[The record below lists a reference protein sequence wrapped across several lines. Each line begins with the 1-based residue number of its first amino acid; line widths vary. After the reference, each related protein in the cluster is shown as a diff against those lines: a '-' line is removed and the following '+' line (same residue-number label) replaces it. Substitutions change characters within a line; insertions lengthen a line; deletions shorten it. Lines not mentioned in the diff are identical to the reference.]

1 MRVLVTGSEGYLGGW
16 VVPTLIQAGHDV
28 LGLDTGFYNE
38 TTLYPSTTPP
48 YTRLQKDIRHLT
60 PEDLTGVEA
69 VVHMAE
75 LSNDPLGELSPEI
88 TEAINFQGS
97 LRLAQMAKA
106 TGIQRF
112 IYTSSCSVYGVATTD
127 VVDETAARHP
137 QTAYARCKVQV
148 EEAVQQMADETFSPV
163 FLRNATAF
171 GASPRMRFDI
181 VLNNLAGYAWTTR
194 EIKILSDGSPW
205 RPLVH
210 GQDIAH
216 AIRCAL
222 QADRKIIHNQVL
234 NVGSNAQN
242 YRVREIAE
250 IVATVFPGCTMSL
263 GQSDGDNRSYRVCFD
278 KIHNRLP
285 GFSCQ
290 WDAEKGARELL
301 SVFQQVQLSEE
312 AFFSRHFTRLK
323 QLQHLLNSGQLAP
336 SLFWQTRVP

>member
-1 MRVLVTGSEGYLGGW
+1 M
-16 VVPTLIQAGHDV
+16 QAGHDV
-28 LGLDTGFYNE
+28 LGLDTGFYTE
-38 TTLYPSTTPP
+38 SALYPATTPP
-48 YTRLQKDIRHLT
+48 YTLLHKDIRQIT
-60 PEDLTGVEA
+60 PEDLAGVEA

-75 LSNDPLGELSPEI
+75 LSNDPLGELSPEM
-88 TEAINFQGS
+88 TDAINFQGS
-97 LRLAQMAKA
+97 VHLAQLAKA
-106 TGIQRF
+106 AGVQRF
-112 IYTSSCSVYGVATTD
+112 IYTSSCSVYGVATVE
-127 VVDETAARHP
+127 VVDETAALNP

-148 EEAVQQMADETFSPV
+148 EEAVQQMGDDTFSPV

-194 EIKILSDGSPW
+194 EIKLLSDGSPW

-216 AIRCAL
+216 AIGCVL
-222 QADRKIIHNQVL
+222 QADRKIIHNQVF

-250 IVATVFPGCTMSL
+250 MIATVFPGCTMTL

-290 WDAEKGARELL
+290 WDAKKGAQELL
-301 SVFQQVQLSEE
+301 TVFQQVHLTEE
-312 AFFSRHFTRLK
+312 TFFSRHFTRLK
-323 QLQHLLNSGQLAP
+323 QLQHLINSGQLDP
-336 SLFWQTRVP
+336 SLFWQTRVH